1 MQARMELEQCDVIEH
16 LIDFTET
23 AAADPEILEVATL
36 THEADDDTVKRMRTK
51 KKVMKSEIKHQH
63 NNK

>member
-1 MQARMELEQCDVIEH
+1 MMQARMELEQCDVIEH

-36 THEADDDTVKRMRTK
+36 THEADDTVKRTRTK
-51 KKVMKSEIKHQH
+51 KNVMNSEIKHQH